1 MIITPIQTFQA
12 HGLLP
17 PLPTTPGHAADHPLA
32 LLRSQAAPEI
42 ALTPRALRVG
52 PVLLPRP
59 HGTGGTTTPP
69 PPPATPAAVQGA
81 LACLNTSPTL
91 WRPLVSLARCVRQ
104 GWPCLLVAPG
114 HAPAARA
121 VRALATLLGSGSGD
135 TGDEGDVVVLDEL
148 PMTPA
153 TDVSE
158 LLGSFEQVRKF
169 DVTPFSRCRF

>member
-1 MIITPIQTFQA
+1 MSTTTIHHNTQTFHA

-17 PLPTTPGHAADHPLA
+17 PLPTTAAHATAADHPLA

-42 ALTPRALRVG
+42 TLTPHALRVG
-52 PVLLPRP
+52 PVVLPRP
-59 HGTGGTTTPP
+59 PNTGSSNSN
-69 PPPATPAAVQGA
+69 AAVQDA
-81 LACLNTSPTL
+81 LAFLHAAPAL

-114 HAPAARA
+114 HVPAARA
-121 VRALATLLGSGSGD
+121 VRTLATLLGAGAG
-135 TGDEGDVVVLDEL
+135 GGGGAVVLDEL

-158 LLGSFEQVRKF
+158 LLGSFEQV
-169 DVTPFSRCRF
+169 S